1 MGESVEL
8 NPSLNVDDLKNI
20 SENTAISMT
29 CAALKR
35 FSNLEKDLLCAT
47 NAEFKQRCANYC
59 RHAASVPT
67 FVLNETAVAT
77 TGADDAGG
85 QLSMRNLHG
94 SYMLQPSDRWK
105 TVAYANVDGLDACNA
120 LCVDNVGCTCKLS
133 KFNATTKECILDCPT
148 DSAIETH
155 TDITLVPFFL
165 SSESVI
171 DGSSF
176 EKIQTIRPKPA
187 T

>member
-20 SENTAISMT
+20 SENTALRMN

-35 FSNLEKDLLCAT
+35 FSNLEKDRLCAT

-59 RHAASVPT
+59 RHTASVPT
-67 FVLNETAVAT
+67 FVLDETAVAT
-77 TGADDAGG
+77 TGAE
-85 QLSMRNLHG
+85 LVMRNLHG
-94 SYMLQPSDRWK
+94 SYMLRPSDRWK
-105 TVAYANVDGLDACNA
+105 TIAYANVDGLESCSA

-133 KFNATTKECILDCPT
+133 TFNATTKECLLDCPT
-148 DSAIETH
+148 NSAIETH
-155 TDITLVPFFL
+155 TDITLVPFIP
-165 SSESVI
+165 SSESFI

-176 EKIQTIRPKPA
+176 EKFPMIRTCKTA
-187 T
+187 TDG